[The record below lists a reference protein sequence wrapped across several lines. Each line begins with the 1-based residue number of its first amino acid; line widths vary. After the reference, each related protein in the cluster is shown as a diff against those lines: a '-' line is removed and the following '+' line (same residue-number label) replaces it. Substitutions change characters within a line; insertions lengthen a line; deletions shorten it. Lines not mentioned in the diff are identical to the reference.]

1 MTHFMGQ
8 LFLNAAGLFV
18 MIFLGY
24 FLKQL
29 KTLSKEDGS
38 MLSQIILNVTLPAA
52 IILNL
57 KDMEIQGNA
66 LALIFIAV
74 IITVF
79 QIFFAFLMTKK
90 ENDVLRQFSMY
101 CGSGFN
107 IGNFAIPFAQSFYPL
122 GIPLISLFDM
132 GNSIMLA
139 GGTTVVIE
147 YIIGKRTIFEPGK
160 IFLNLLRSPTFTCY
174 LVMLLIRGIDFTIP
188 QGLIQLVQPIGNA
201 NTFLSMF
208 MIGLFLD
215 FRLPKHATATV
226 VKILGLRYGIASIL
240 FLCFFYLP
248 LPLFMKPV
256 LCLLVF
262 APIPLFG
269 VINSV
274 LVGMEEEAVG
284 FVSSISF
291 LISLPLMTIV
301 LLLFGLT

>member
-1 MTHFMGQ
+1 MTAF
-8 LFLNAAGLFV
+8 FL
-18 MIFLGY
+18 
-24 FLKQL
+24 
-29 KTLSKEDGS
+29 
-38 MLSQIILNVTLPAA
+38 
-52 IILNL
+52 
-57 KDMEIQGNA
+57 
-66 LALIFIAV
+66 
-74 IITVF
+74 
-79 QIFFAFLMTKK
+79 TKK

-139 GGTTVVIE
+139 GGTTILIE
-147 YIIGKRTIFEPGK
+147 YLIGKRTVFEPGK
-160 IFLNLLRSPTFTCY
+160 IILNLLRSPTFTCY
-174 LVMLLIRGIDFTIP
+174 LFMLLIRSFGLSLP
-188 QGLIQLVQPIGNA
+188 QGVIQLVQPIGNA

-215 FRLPKHATATV
+215 FRLPKHAAATV
-226 VKILGLRYGIASIL
+226 GKILSLRYGIGLLL
-240 FLCFFYLP
+240 FLCFFFLP
-248 LPLFMKPV
+248 LPAFLKPV

-274 LVGMEEEAVG
+274 LAGMEEEAVG

-291 LISLPLMTIV
+291 LISLPLMTLV
-301 LLLFGLT
+301 LILFGLA

>member
-1 MTHFMGQ
+1 
-8 LFLNAAGLFV
+8 
-18 MIFLGY
+18 
-24 FLKQL
+24 
-29 KTLSKEDGS
+29 
-38 MLSQIILNVTLPAA
+38 VTLPAA

-57 KDMEIQGNA
+57 ASMQVQVSA
-66 LALIFIAV
+66 LSLIVIALI
-74 IITVF
+74 ITIV
-79 QIFFAFLMTKK
+79 QILFAFFLTKK
-90 ENDVLRQFSMY
+90 ESNTLQQFAMY

-139 GGTTVVIE
+139 GGTTIFIE
-147 YIIGKRTIFEPGK
+147 FLIGKRTTFEPGK
-160 IFLNLLRSPTFTCY
+160 IFLNLLRSPTFTIY
-174 LVMLLIRGIDFTIP
+174 LVMLIIRSADWKIP
-188 QGLIQLVQPIGNA
+188 EAALALVQPIGIA

-215 FRLPKHATATV
+215 FRLPKHTTQTV
-226 VKILGLRYGIASIL
+226 IKILSLRYGLAFVL
-240 FLCFFYLP
+240 FAAFYVLP
-248 LPLFMKPV
+248 IPVLLKPV

-274 LVGMEEEAVG
+274 IAGMEEEAVG

-291 LISLPLMTIV
+291 LISMPLMTGV
-301 LLLFGLT
+301 LMLFGLA